1 VGLFAEYQ
9 PIYAAL
15 GIATFPVNP
24 ETKVPLVRN
33 PQLFGIPGS
42 GKLVAKFPDADCF
55 GFWAG
60 PFSRVS
66 VIDLDSPDKT
76 FLEEAI
82 QRFGPPCLIVRTA
95 SRKGYHLYYRN
106 AGEPRKIHLEGLPL
120 DVLGR
125 GLVIASP
132 SRNSK
137 GEYTIVTGSLEDLH
151 GLSEIRPAALVAK
164 SAAQDTYRDAEHV
177 NEGGRDNALFNFCMR
192 KAKLGKAKD
201 IILRDARAYNAA
213 NLHPPLPD
221 DIVIAKVEQA
231 WKYQTTGKN
240 FISDPYIKLLPDQ
253 VDRLAAK
260 HSYALALLAILRRN
274 HWSREFVIANAM
286 AKSLGWPL
294 SRLQKARRKLEVE
307 GYVRKIRR
315 HSRVSPAVYD
325 WPS

>member
-9 PIYAAL
+9 PLYAAL

-24 ETKVPLVRN
+24 ESKVPLVRN

-120 DVLGR
+120 DVLGK

-132 SRNSK
+132 SRTAK
-137 GEYTIVTGSLEDLH
+137 GQYTVIEGSLDDLRK
-151 GLSEIRPAALVAK
+151 LSDIRPGALVAK
-164 SAAQDTYRDAEHV
+164 SVSAGNLKYVAHV
-177 NEGGRDNALFNFCMR
+177 NEGARDNTLLTFCMR

-201 IILRDARAYNAA
+201 GILREARDYNAA
-213 NLHPPLPD
+213 KFHPPLPD
-221 DIVIAKVEQA
+221 ETVIAKVERA
-231 WKYQTTGKN
+231 WKYQTEGEN
-240 FISDPYIKLLPDQ
+240 FVSDPYVKLLPDQ

-260 HSYALALLAILRRN
+260 HSFALALLAILRHH
-274 HWSREFVIANAM
+274 HWGREFVIANGM

-294 SRLQKARRKLEVE
+294 SRLQKARRKLEDE